1 MQFNFQIPAQ
11 VSLIDAC
18 PTLDQR
24 LSNAMAL
31 NAKATGST
39 PPTHDVSVERWDL
52 RGPALHYAF
61 ARVSHPILFV
71 FVEGYR
77 RGRPLAT
84 FDAVLAR

>member
-1 MQFNFQIPAQ
+1 MQFNFQISTQ
-11 VSLIDAC
+11 VSLINA
-18 PTLDQR
+18 QR
-24 LSNAMAL
+24 KHLSNAMAL

-77 RGRPLAT
+77 RGGPLAT